1 MVVVLNLSVKV
12 GETVL
17 VGTTRIRL
25 LKKSGQLARL
35 AIDAERDV
43 AIMLEKKKTSGK
55 GTDQSA
61 PCGVP

>member
-1 MVVVLNLSVKV
+1 MLNLSVKV

-17 VGTTRIRL
+17 VGSTRIRL
-25 LKKSGQLARL
+25 MKKSGQLACL

-55 GTDQSA
+55 GTDQSP